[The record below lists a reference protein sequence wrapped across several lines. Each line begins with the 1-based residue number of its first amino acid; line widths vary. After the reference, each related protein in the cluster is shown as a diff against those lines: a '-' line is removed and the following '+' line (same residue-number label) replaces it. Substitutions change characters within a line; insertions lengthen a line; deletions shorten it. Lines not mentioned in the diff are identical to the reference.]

1 MNPCVVVIE
10 DEPDILAL
18 LRDLLEMEGF
28 QVVTVRD
35 PETIEGSVAA
45 VRPRLFLVDIML
57 QGTSGIEIAERLR
70 VGGFAHTPMIAMS
83 ASQLMRRLASESGL
97 FQEALD
103 KPFDIP
109 TLLECVERYAA

>member
-1 MNPCVVVIE
+1 VVVIE

-28 QVVTVRD
+28 RVVSVKD
-35 PETIEGSVAA
+35 PHVLESSVAS
-45 VRPRLFLVDIML
+45 VEPDLFLVDIML
-57 QGTSGIEIAERLR
+57 QGTSGIEVAERLR
-70 VGGFAHTPMIAMS
+70 GSGFGDTPMIAMS

-109 TLLECVERYAA
+109 VLLECVER